1 MTLSATTRPPA
12 ATGDAGPAPGPP
24 AHTGSSGSRVLGTLT
39 VVGVV
44 ALVAFG
50 LVISP
55 ADVNQ
60 GDAVRLMYIHVPAAI
75 IAYLAFFVTA
85 VGSVMWL
92 VRKSTWWDLVAASSA
107 EIGVLGTGI
116 CLVTGMVWGRPTWG
130 AYWIWDAR
138 LTTTAL
144 LFLLFCGYLAIRRI
158 PAEPAVRNQR
168 AAVAGL
174 VAFIDVPIVHFA
186 VDWWRSLHQPA
197 TISRL
202 DPTIEGLMLFTLML
216 GMVVFLLGYLWL
228 MVHRFRIAW
237 MEDRIDD
244 VGLDRALDERRAEGQ
259 PQPVAAAETDTVG
272 AL

>member
-1 MTLSATTRPPA
+1 MTLDTTARPVS
-12 ATGDAGPAPGPP
+12 GPGPTRE
-24 AHTGSSGSRVLGTLT
+24 AADHTGSRGSRLLGTVTL
-39 VVGVV
+39 VGVA
-44 ALVAFG
+44 ALVVFG
-50 LVISP
+50 LVLSP

-60 GDAVRLMYIHVPAAI
+60 GDSVRLMYIHVPAAI
-75 IAYLAFFVTA
+75 VAFLAFGVTA

-107 EIGVLGTGI
+107 EIGIIGTAI

-174 VAFIDVPIVHFA
+174 IAFIDVPIVHYA

-228 MVHRFRIAW
+228 MIHRFRIAW

-244 VGLDRALDERRAEGQ
+244 VGLDRALDERRAEGRDARSV
-259 PQPVAAAETDTVG
+259 PAGADTSVH
-272 AL
+272 A

>member
-1 MTLSATTRPPA
+1 MTLDMTTRSSA
-12 ATGDAGPAPGPP
+12 DPGPTREV
-24 AHTGSSGSRVLGTLT
+24 ADHTGSRGSRLLGAVTL
-39 VVGVV
+39 VGV
-44 ALVAFG
+44 ATLVVFG
-50 LVISP
+50 LVLSP

-60 GDAVRLMYIHVPAAI
+60 GDSVRLMYIHVPAAI
-75 IAYLAFFVTA
+75 VAFLAFGVTA
-85 VGSVMWL
+85 VGSIMWL

-107 EIGVLGTGI
+107 EIGIIGTAI

-174 VAFIDVPIVHFA
+174 IAFIDVPIVHFA

-228 MVHRFRIAW
+228 MIHRFRIAW
-237 MEDRIDD
+237 MEDRLDD
-244 VGLDRALDERRAEGQ
+244 VGLDRALDERRAEGCV
-259 PQPVAAAETDTVG
+259 PPPPPGADADTMAA
-272 AL
+272 L

>member
-1 MTLSATTRPPA
+1 VTLDTTTRPPS
-12 ATGDAGPAPGPP
+12 GAGPAREV
-24 AHTGSSGSRVLGTLT
+24 ADHTGSRGSRLLGVITL
-39 VVGVV
+39 VGV
-44 ALVAFG
+44 ATLVVFG
-50 LVISP
+50 LVLSP

-60 GDAVRLMYIHVPAAI
+60 GDSVRLMYIHVPAAI
-75 IAYLAFFVTA
+75 VAFLAFGVTA
-85 VGSVMWL
+85 VGSIMWL
-92 VRKSTWWDLVAASSA
+92 VRKSTWWDLMAASSA
-107 EIGVLGTGI
+107 EIGIIGTAI

-228 MVHRFRIAW
+228 MIHRFRIAW